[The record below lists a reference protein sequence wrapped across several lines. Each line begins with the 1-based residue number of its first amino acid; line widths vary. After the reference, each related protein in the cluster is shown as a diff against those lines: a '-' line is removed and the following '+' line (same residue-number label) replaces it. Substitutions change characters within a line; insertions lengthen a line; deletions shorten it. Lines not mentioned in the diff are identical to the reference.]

1 MKNLRRS
8 LATTLV
14 TLTVGTLASIVSE
27 ASAGG
32 SPVGGAITYQGQL
45 RQNGQPYN
53 GQVGT
58 ISFQLFD
65 GSGPGAASVGSPLVF
80 ANVPIADGYITVD
93 LDFGALAFSGDD
105 RWIEI
110 TVDGETLTPRQ
121 RIAAAPY
128 ALFALSGNEGPVGPA
143 GPQGATGPAGPQ
155 GPQGATG
162 ATGPAG
168 PAGAQGATGPQGP
181 AGPQGAQ
188 GVAGPQ
194 GPAGSNSLWTING
207 SAMNY
212 TGGNVSVGTAL
223 QQGRVTIYPA
233 AGDGGTQVGL
243 YVRNTDLSQQ
253 TIAGQFVSDS
263 SNGTALSASALAAS
277 GPARGVSATAASTTG
292 VAVLGTASAASGV
305 NYGVWGK
312 TNSSSGFGGY
322 FEGKG
327 YFSSTTLIGRT
338 NTIGAEIFG
347 VRHPST
353 TSYGGMYVETA
364 GAAGLPFYG
373 YAANGAALGWTYMDG
388 TTGKWHVNVSG
399 NRLTVDTAGNFGVGT
414 TAPAARLHV
423 DGGSDAGPT
432 GGGFIVAGATNGL
445 NVVIDN
451 NEIMA
456 RDNGGVAALS
466 LNHNG
471 GEVRIG
477 QGSGG
482 TGRLVTPVLQITGGS
497 DLAEGFDVAAVGDAQ
512 PAPGM
517 LVSIDPAR
525 PGKLVLS
532 TKAYDHTI
540 AGIISGANGIKTG
553 MVMGQENTVANGLHP
568 VALTGRVYVFA
579 DTSAEGIEPGDLL
592 TSSDIPGHAMK
603 ATDRDASHGAV
614 IGKAMTS
621 LGRGEKGMVLVLV
634 NLQ

>member
-1 MKNLRRS
+1 VKNLRRS

-399 NRLTVDTAGNFGVGT
+399 NRLTVDTAGNCRRRHDRAGG
-414 TAPAARLHV
+414 AAARRRRQRRRPDRRRFHRCRRDERLERRHRQQR
-423 DGGSDAGPT
+423 DHGPRQRRRR
-432 GGGFIVAGATNGL
+432 GAL
-445 NVVIDN
+445 
-451 NEIMA
+451 
-456 RDNGGVAALS
+456 
-466 LNHNG
+466 
-471 GEVRIG
+471 
-477 QGSGG
+477 
-482 TGRLVTPVLQITGGS
+482 P
-497 DLAEGFDVAAVGDAQ
+497 Q
-512 PAPGM
+512 P
-517 LVSIDPAR
+517 
-525 PGKLVLS
+525 
-532 TKAYDHTI
+532 
-540 AGIISGANGIKTG
+540 
-553 MVMGQENTVANGLHP
+553 
-568 VALTGRVYVFA
+568 
-579 DTSAEGIEPGDLL
+579 
-592 TSSDIPGHAMK
+592 
-603 ATDRDASHGAV
+603 
-614 IGKAMTS
+614 
-621 LGRGEKGMVLVLV
+621 
-634 NLQ
+634 

>member
-1 MKNLRRS
+1 
-8 LATTLV
+8 
-14 TLTVGTLASIVSE
+14 
-27 ASAGG
+27 
-32 SPVGGAITYQGQL
+32 
-45 RQNGQPYN
+45 
-53 GQVGT
+53 
-58 ISFQLFD
+58 
-65 GSGPGAASVGSPLVF
+65 
-80 ANVPIADGYITVD
+80 
-93 LDFGALAFSGDD
+93 
-105 RWIEI
+105 
-110 TVDGETLTPRQ
+110 
-121 RIAAAPY
+121 
-128 ALFALSGNEGPVGPA
+128 
-143 GPQGATGPAGPQ
+143 
-155 GPQGATG
+155 
-162 ATGPAG
+162 
-168 PAGAQGATGPQGP
+168 
-181 AGPQGAQ
+181 
-188 GVAGPQ
+188 
-194 GPAGSNSLWTING
+194 
-207 SAMNY
+207 
-212 TGGNVSVGTAL
+212 
-223 QQGRVTIYPA
+223 
-233 AGDGGTQVGL
+233 
-243 YVRNTDLSQQ
+243 
-253 TIAGQFVSDS
+253 
-263 SNGTALSASALAAS
+263 
-277 GPARGVSATAASTTG
+277 
-292 VAVLGTASAASGV
+292 
-305 NYGVWGK
+305 
-312 TNSSSGFGGY
+312 
-322 FEGKG
+322 
-327 YFSSTTLIGRT
+327 
-338 NTIGAEIFG
+338 
-347 VRHPST
+347 
-353 TSYGGMYVETA
+353 
-364 GAAGLPFYG
+364 
-373 YAANGAALGWTYMDG
+373 
-388 TTGKWHVNVSG
+388 
-399 NRLTVDTAGNFGVGT
+399 
-414 TAPAARLHV
+414 
-423 DGGSDAGPT
+423 
-432 GGGFIVAGATNGL
+432 L